1 MAKKK
6 TTEKKVAAKKVSS
19 KKRDVKKAPVKKT
32 VAKKTS
38 VKKKTTSKASKP
50 PKKASLVLD
59 SPFSHNDIAACAYY
73 IYLERMN
80 NQKPGDSY
88 NDWVEAKRRLEKVVA
103 E

>member
-19 KKRDVKKAPVKKT
+19 KKRDVKKA
-32 VAKKTS
+32 S
-38 VKKKTTSKASKP
+38 VKKKISSKALKS
-50 PKKASLVLD
+50 PKKVSLVLD
-59 SPFSHNDIAACAYY
+59 SPLSHGDIAARAYY
-73 IYLERMN
+73 IYLDRMN

-88 NDWVEAKRRLEKVVA
+88 NDWTEATRQLEKVEA